1 MNSPGTPVL
10 LNKQYCLPKCQMIAR
25 QACKTFFL
33 GGGSPI
39 LADQTK
45 SQNGM

>member
-1 MNSPGTPVL
+1 MPNDCTSGMQNL
-10 LNKQYCLPKCQMIAR
+10 
-25 QACKTFFL
+25 L

-45 SQNGM
+45 SQNGI